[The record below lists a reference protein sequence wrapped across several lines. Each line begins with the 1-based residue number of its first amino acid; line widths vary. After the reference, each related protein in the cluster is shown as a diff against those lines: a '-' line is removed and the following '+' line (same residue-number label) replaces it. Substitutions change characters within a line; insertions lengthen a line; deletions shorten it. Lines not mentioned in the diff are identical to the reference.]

1 MAAIVEA
8 TAFPLDRF
16 VLEVDKKG
24 TSLHQ
29 ATAGEVLSRFRIKG
43 FKIATVTKSNGDEL
57 LTMID
62 KLPMDELIVDLNQFN
77 SSDQLKGNMQLEFD
91 YSALVSVAKKK
102 GIRACAHN
110 VNSHGLLQFVKLCKF
125 ECARGSALSPTLPTA
140 ELASYLT

>member
-29 ATAGEVLSRFRIKG
+29 ATTGEVLSRFRIKG

-102 GIRACAHN
+102 GIRAYAHN
-110 VNSHGLLQFVKLCKF
+110 VHNHGLLQFVKLCKF